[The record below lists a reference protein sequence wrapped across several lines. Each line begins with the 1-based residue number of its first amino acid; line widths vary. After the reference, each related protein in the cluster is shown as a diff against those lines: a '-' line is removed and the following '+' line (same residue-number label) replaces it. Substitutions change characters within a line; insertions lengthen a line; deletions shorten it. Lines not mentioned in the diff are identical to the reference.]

1 MPFFQ
6 AGSYTLFDG
15 HTSCPGRS
23 EKVARYFGRSVL
35 GFQICKY
42 LLIIS
47 WTFGL
52 IFGALVAR
60 NSVHLPMMICSI
72 ATQAPSLLHL
82 LIVALLPFLF
92 TALAVYLS
100 KPWLIVPIALLK
112 AFCFAFCTFGVVL
125 AFGSAGWLVQLFLLF
140 TDTCVIPI
148 LIFSWLRYLSHTE
161 RSMRGLLIV
170 CSVAAFSIAMV
181 DYFVISPFL
190 LRLVEI

>member
-100 KPWLIVPIALLK
+100 KPWLIVPITESIL
-112 AFCFAFCTFGVVL
+112 FCFLHFWGGIGFRFCRL
-125 AFGSAGWLVQLFLLF
+125 AGSAFLTVYRHMCDPHLDFLL
-140 TDTCVIPI
+140 VA
-148 LIFSWLRYLSHTE
+148 LS
-161 RSMRGLLIV
+161 
-170 CSVAAFSIAMV
+170 
-181 DYFVISPFL
+181 
-190 LRLVEI
+190 